1 MIGKDTT
8 EEAAMDFFRTASMQQ
23 QEMQQELSQELSQQ
37 DEGLGAQRATAHAA
51 ALAAVGTWLLTDF
64 AGRAFEITAG

>member
-1 MIGKDTT
+1 MKAW
-8 EEAAMDFFRTASMQQ
+8 EQ
-23 QEMQQELSQELSQQ
+23 SQELSQQ